1 MSNTKKENLYMKSFN
16 GDKIFSLEYDKETL
30 RDMIIDKQE
39 EIESLQH
46 ELKIKESY
54 FHNMCASYEADIKGL
69 KKLINIYKKS
79 GNKYYLIDKDDFN
92 EFDDLYSV
100 LSYIDFME
108 LKDYKLIKG
117 VIIDERKEEKD

>member
-1 MSNTKKENLYMKSFN
+1 MSNTNE
-16 GDKIFSLEYDKETL
+16 LEELK
-30 RDMIIDKQE
+30 
-39 EIESLQH
+39 H

-54 FHNMCASYEADIKGL
+54 FHNECAKYEADIKVL
-69 KKLINIYKKS
+69 KELIKMYKKS
-79 GNKYYLIDKDDFN
+79 GNKFYLIDKDDIN

-117 VIIDERKEEKD
+117 VMIDDGEKEEN